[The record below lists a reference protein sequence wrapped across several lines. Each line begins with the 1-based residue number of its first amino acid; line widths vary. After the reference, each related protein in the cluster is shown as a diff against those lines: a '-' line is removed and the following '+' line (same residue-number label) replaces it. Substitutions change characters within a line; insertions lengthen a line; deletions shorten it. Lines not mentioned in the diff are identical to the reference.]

1 MLRFY
6 NGLSPEQLDEMSVIE
21 FDQYW
26 LAITKIE
33 AQEMLL
39 SLTISDYPNLK
50 PTRRREIYNNLKR
63 HQDNSCGGEGR
74 LMSPKEIAQAI
85 GAING

>member
-6 NGLSPEQLDEMSVIE
+6 NGLTPRELDEMSVIE

-39 SLTISDYPNLK
+39 EFTVADYPHLK
-50 PTRRREIYNNLKR
+50 PNRRREVYNKLKKL
-63 HQDNSCGGEGR
+63 QDNGQAPG
-74 LMSPKEIAQAI
+74 LMTPKDIAKAI
-85 GAING
+85 GALSGG